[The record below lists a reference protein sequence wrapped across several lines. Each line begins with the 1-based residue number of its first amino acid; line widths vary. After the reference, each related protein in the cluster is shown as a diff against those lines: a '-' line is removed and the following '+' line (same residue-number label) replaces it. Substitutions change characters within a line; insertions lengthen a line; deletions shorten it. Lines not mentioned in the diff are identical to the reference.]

1 MPASRPYIIG
11 LTGGIGCGKSE
22 AAAYL
27 ASLGAVHIDAD
38 ELSHELTAPNGEALP
53 AIREIFGDGV
63 FFEDGRLDRVALG
76 NIVFTSEPHTRA
88 LEGIIHPL
96 VQTNTLQLID
106 EAGARGDRVV
116 VLNVPLLYET
126 GMDVLC
132 DETWTVCADPETQ
145 LERVMARGFTEEE
158 ARARISS
165 QMSPEER
172 QARSQRVIRTDRS
185 IEKTRAELGQL
196 YAQAVRKAEVKNEE

>member
-1 MPASRPYIIG
+1 MR
-11 LTGGIGCGKSE
+11 
-22 AAAYL
+22 
-27 ASLGAVHIDAD
+27 
-38 ELSHELTAPNGEALP
+38 
-53 AIREIFGDGV
+53 
-63 FFEDGRLDRVALG
+63 
-76 NIVFTSEPHTRA
+76 
-88 LEGIIHPL
+88 
-96 VQTNTLQLID
+96 Q
-106 EAGARGDRVV
+106 
-116 VLNVPLLYET
+116 
-126 GMDVLC
+126 
-132 DETWTVCADPETQ
+132 TWTVCADPETQ